1 MSADMT
7 IAQVL
12 KWIGVDT
19 AIGRVVLV
27 VSARGVRNVLL
38 NKTAPPATVDEVLQS
53 KRLAGHAGA
62 LCELIKGTRRDFPF
76 PLDLTQGTDFQR
88 RVWRALLAVPWGHVV
103 TYGELAQRMGLPVGA
118 SRAIGQA
125 NAANP
130 LPILIPCHRV
140 VAAGGRL
147 GGYSG
152 GLETKRFLLRREG
165 ITPPR

>member
-1 MSADMT
+1 MSADMA

-27 VSARGVRNVLL
+27 VSGRGVRNVFL
-38 NKTAPPATVDEVLQS
+38 NATKPPAAVDGVA
-53 KRLAGHAGA
+53 AGDELREPAGA

-76 PLDLTQGTDFQR
+76 PLDLTQGTDFQH
-88 RVWRALLAVPWGHVV
+88 RVWRALLAIPWGHVV
-103 TYGELAQRMGLPVGA
+103 TYGELAQKMGLPVGA

-130 LPILIPCHRV
+130 LPVIIPCHRV

-152 GLETKRFLLRREG
+152 GLETKRFLLQREG
-165 ITPPR
+165 IVPPQ

>member
-1 MSADMT
+1 
-7 IAQVL
+7 
-12 KWIGVDT
+12 
-19 AIGRVVLV
+19 
-27 VSARGVRNVLL
+27 
-38 NKTAPPATVDEVLQS
+38 
-53 KRLAGHAGA
+53 
-62 LCELIKGTRRDFPF
+62 LCDLIKGTRRDFPF
-76 PLDLTQGTDFQR
+76 PLDWDQGTDFQR

-103 TYGELAQRMGLPVGA
+103 TYGELAQRMGIPVGA

-130 LPILIPCHRV
+130 LPIIIPCHRV